1 MPKPK
6 RSKAELDALVRQHM
20 RYESDAAIALFK
32 HLLGQGFD
40 PFCASVAATGD
51 VPRASNTDRALMQ
64 GRLNGEE
71 LSHPVWR
78 MRKKEIEK
86 KHPGLTNGRTY
97 FPSLARKGVHN
108 DPGAWCG
115 SYGEMIAQAK
125 RTGKG
130 IEGVIKEAEPVAPAK
145 MTALSEH
152 AIGQHLRRE
161 MMDDPSLA
169 KDKKRLKRLRE
180 DVIRQVTPKWKRHL
194 LKG

>member
-6 RSKAELDALVRQHM
+6 RSKAEVDALVKQHM
-20 RYESDAAIALFK
+20 RFESEAAIDLFK

-51 VPRASNTDRALMQ
+51 VPRATNTDRALMQ

-71 LSHPVWR
+71 LSHPIWR
-78 MRKKEIEK
+78 MRKNDIEK

-115 SYGEMIAQAK
+115 TYGEMIAQAK

-130 IEGVIKEAEPVAPAK
+130 IEGVIKEAEPIAAPKA
-145 MTALSEH
+145 TALSEGT
-152 AIGQHLRRE
+152 IRTHLRRE
-161 MMDDPSLA
+161 IMDDPTLA
-169 KDKKRLKRLRE
+169 GDKKRLKKLRE
-180 DVIRQVTPKWKRHL
+180 ETIQRYTPHWKRKL